1 MPISLVYRLHVRQTG
16 KGIFIMSHSKV
27 PNLVTQVPGPKAQ
40 SVVARSDGVV
50 SPSLPHAY
58 PLAVERGEGAMIKD
72 VDGNRFLDCAAG
84 IAVCSTGYC
93 HPRVVEAIQ
102 DQAARLLH
110 ICGADFY
117 DPMYIGLAERLGQL
131 APGEAP
137 KRVFLGN
144 SGAEAVEAALK
155 LVRYHTGRSKVLAF
169 FGAFHGRTMGAVS
182 LTASKPVYHRGFG
195 PLVPGI
201 THVPY
206 AYCYRCAYNL
216 TYPEC
221 DLACVDHIE
230 DVLFARSIPPDEVA
244 AIFVEPVQGE
254 GGYIVPP
261 PGWLVRLRALCD
273 KYGILL
279 VDDEVQ
285 SGIGRTGKM
294 FAIEHWGVEPD
305 IVCSAKALAS
315 GMPLSAMIA
324 RDEVMNWPPGAH
336 GSTFGGNPICCAA
349 ALATLDVIEEEGL
362 LENAARVGER
372 LMNNLCRLAEKSRL
386 VGDVRGLGLMI
397 GVELVKD
404 KETKEGAKEETKK
417 VMLECFKRGLLTLP
431 CGPSSMRFSPP
442 LIITEAQADTAF
454 GIFAEALAEVESN
467 A

>member
-1 MPISLVYRLHVRQTG
+1 
-16 KGIFIMSHSKV
+16 
-27 PNLVTQVPGPKAQ
+27 
-40 SVVARSDGVV
+40 VVALSDRAVTSSLPRVYPLVVERAEGVV
-50 SPSLPHAY
+50 
-58 PLAVERGEGAMIKD
+58 VED
-72 VDGNRFLDCAAG
+72 VDGNRFLDFAAG
-84 IAVCSTGYC
+84 IAVNSTGHC
-93 HPRVVEAIQ
+93 HPRVVKAIQ

-117 DPMYIGLAERLGQL
+117 DPMYVELADRLSKL
-131 APGEAP
+131 APGGGL
-137 KRVFLGN
+137 KKVFLGN

-155 LVRYHTGRSKVLAF
+155 LARNHTGRSYMLAF
-169 FGAFHGRTMGAVS
+169 FGAFHGRTMGAIS

-195 PLVPGI
+195 PLLPGI

-216 TYPEC
+216 THPEC
-221 DLACVDHIE
+221 DLACVDYIE

-261 PGWLVRLRALCD
+261 DGWLAKLRALCD

-285 SGIGRTGKM
+285 SGIARTGKM

-305 IVCSAKALAS
+305 IVCTAKALAS

-324 RDEVMNWPPGAH
+324 REEAMTWPPGAH
-336 GSTFGGNPICCAA
+336 GSTYGGNPVCCAA
-349 ALATLDVIEEEGL
+349 AQATLDVIEEEGL
-362 LENAARVGER
+362 MENATRMGER
-372 LMNNLCRLAEKSRL
+372 LMKNLCDLAEESRL
-386 VGDVRGLGLMI
+386 IGDVRGLGLMI

-404 KETKEGAKEETKK
+404 KETKARAKKETDQLT
-417 VMLECFKRGLLTLP
+417 LECFKRGLLVLP
-431 CGPSSMRFSPP
+431 CGPNSIRFSPP
-442 LIITEAQADTAF
+442 LIITEAETDTAF
-454 GIFAEALAEVESN
+454 EIFSDALIEVEGTV
-467 A
+467 